1 MKSLFDTKSL
11 TRPLTFIISIS
22 IHMLIFWIPMSM
34 VIKPEIH
41 EMELF
46 VFIDDI
52 RVPLES
58 GKKQMA
64 IKKLQPEPVKEI
76 TTPIEAPPLKIEK
89 PEMSEP
95 EPVKEVTTP
104 IEAPPLK
111 IEKAEISQPVREV
124 KAESVKAVKV
134 KPIQLEPDTQ
144 PTTESKE
151 ALFVPPESSITE
163 RNTYVPAESGANG
176 MASAAEKHLPVS
188 QNVSGSYARSPIETT
203 FGESVAPAFLHR
215 EMPVYPMMARRF
227 SREGKVVLKLTIDEN
242 GNLKDVEVIDKA
254 GYGFTEAA
262 VEAVKKSTFL
272 PAKKD
277 GKPIASRA
285 LLPIRFQ
292 LERN

>member
-1 MKSLFDTKSL
+1 MKSLLNTKSL

-22 IHMLIFWIPMSM
+22 IHMLVFWIPVSM
-34 VIKPEIH
+34 VIKPQIH

-46 VFIDDI
+46 FFIDDI

-58 GKKQMA
+58 VKTQMA
-64 IKKLQPEPVKEI
+64 IKKLQPEPGHEI
-76 TTPIEAPPLKIEK
+76 IKPTEASHPKIQD
-89 PEMSEP
+89 PEIA
-95 EPVKEVTTP
+95 EPVKEAKKELVEESKQEP
-104 IEAPPLK
+104 I
-111 IEKAEISQPVREV
+111 
-124 KAESVKAVKV
+124 KV
-134 KPIQLEPDTQ
+134 EPNTQ
-144 PTTESKE
+144 PTAESKE
-151 ALFVPPESSITE
+151 ALFVPPESSIIE
-163 RNTYVPAESGANG
+163 RYNGVPAEGGAIG
-176 MASAAEKHLPVS
+176 MASGAGTQSLVS
-188 QNVSGSYARSPIETT
+188 HNIVGNDTGALIETR
-203 FGESVAPAFLHR
+203 FGASVAPAFLHR

-227 SREGKVVLKLTIDEN
+227 GREGKVVLKLTIDKD
-242 GNLKDVEVIDKA
+242 GNLLNVEVIDRA

>member
-34 VIKPEIH
+34 VIKPQIH

-52 RVPLES
+52 RVPPES
-58 GKKQMA
+58 VKTQMA
-64 IKKLQPEPVKEI
+64 IKKPQPEPVKELS
-76 TTPIEAPPLKIEK
+76 TPIEAPRLNIEK

-95 EPVKEVTTP
+95 
-104 IEAPPLK
+104 
-111 IEKAEISQPVREV
+111 VREV
-124 KAESVKAVKV
+124 KAESAKAVKV
-134 KPIQLEPDTQ
+134 EPIQLEPDTQ

-163 RNTYVPAESGANG
+163 RDNHVPAEGGAIG
-176 MASAAEKHLPVS
+176 MASAVEKQLPVS
-188 QNVSGSYARSPIETT
+188 QNVTGSYARSPIETR
-203 FGESVAPAFLHR
+203 FGASVAPAFLHR

-227 SREGKVVLKLTIDEN
+227 GREGKVVLKLTIDEN